1 MIGLPRAF
9 TERMKGL
16 LSPEEYTA
24 FIESYEKERTQ
35 GLRINPL
42 KTECGKELAARQFQ
56 LEKIPWTRDGYY
68 YQGSQRPGK
77 HPYHE
82 AGLYYIQE
90 PSAMAV
96 AEFAAPEPGEWVLD
110 LCAAPGGKSTQLAGK
125 MMGKGVLV
133 SNEIHPS
140 RAKILSQNMERM
152 GIGNSIV
159 TNEDSEKLAGRFGPV
174 FDKIVVDAPCS
185 GEGMFRKDEQA
196 RLQWSP
202 DHVKACALRQAE
214 ILDNGAAMLKP
225 GGRLVYSTC
234 TFAPEENEE
243 TIRSFLQRHPEFQVE
258 KPEVSWEGFS
268 EGCPQWSAE
277 PEDAQKK
284 HLEDTIRIWPHKT
297 GGEGHYMAVL
307 RKQAALETPLENEN
321 KRVGNKLSQNRQEA
335 KKTQNKKEQTLDRIQ
350 RSTLETFLTETLTAE
365 KAKEFL
371 SRPWEDWMLFGE
383 QLYLLPEGAMEQL
396 GKKGIDGLRVLRA
409 GLHIGTFKKN
419 RLEPSHALAL
429 FLRPTEV
436 KSCRDMRISD
446 EEGYEEAVSYLKGM
460 SLSLKGE
467 TGWTLAAADGC
478 SLGWAKQAGNT
489 LKNHYPKGLRWA
501 S

>member
-1 MIGLPRAF
+1 MIGLPQAF
-9 TERMKGL
+9 TDRMKGL

-42 KTECGKELAARQFQ
+42 KTEKGRELAAGQFQ
-56 LEKIPWTRDGYY
+56 LEQIPWVSNGYY
-68 YQGSQRPGK
+68 YQGSQKPGK

-96 AEFAAPEPGEWVLD
+96 AELSAPEPGEWVLD

-133 SNEIHPS
+133 CNEIHPS
-140 RAKILSQNMERM
+140 RAKILSQNIERM

-159 TNEDSEKLAGRFGPV
+159 TNEDSGKLAVRFGPI

-185 GEGMFRKDEQA
+185 GEGMFRKDEEA
-196 RLQWSP
+196 RLQWSSS
-202 DHVKACALRQAE
+202 HVKACALRQAE

-243 TIRSFLQRHPEFQVE
+243 SIRSFLERHPEFQVE
-258 KPEVSWEGFS
+258 KPELSWDGFS
-268 EGCPQWSAE
+268 CGCSQWTVD
-277 PEDAQKK
+277 PEDAREK

-307 RKQAALETPLENEN
+307 RKREVLEQPSSETLFAG
-321 KRVGNKLSQNRQEA
+321 KKLKNRQGV
-335 KKTQNKKEQTLDRIQ
+335 KKEQNKKEQNLDNIQ
-350 RSTLETFLTETLTAE
+350 RRILETFLTETLTAE
-365 KAKEFL
+365 KAEEFL
-371 SRPWEDWMLFGE
+371 SRPKEDWLLFGE
-383 QLYLLPEGAMEQL
+383 QLYLLPEEAVERL
-396 GKKGIDGLRVLRA
+396 GKKSLDGLRVLRA

-446 EEGYEEAVSYLKGM
+446 KEECQEAVDYLKGM
-460 SLSLKGE
+460 SLSQKGE
-467 TGWTLAAADGC
+467 KGWTLIAVDGC

-489 LKNHYPKGLRWA
+489 LKNHYPKGLRWV